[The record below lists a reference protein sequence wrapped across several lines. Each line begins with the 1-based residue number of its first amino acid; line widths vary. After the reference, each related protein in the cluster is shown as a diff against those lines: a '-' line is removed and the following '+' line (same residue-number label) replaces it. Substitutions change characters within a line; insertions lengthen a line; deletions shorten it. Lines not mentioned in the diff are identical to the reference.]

1 MWETRCSLVG
11 GGGVFLFQQEVGWR
25 KIVERLVG
33 SFVVVHPH
41 PFIGERLSLR
51 DFFELVGVQ
60 DIFPEGF
67 VQPFNVSVLA
77 RLSLFNED
85 QLDIPGRMLAP
96 FLQRLCNEL
105 RAVVHAY
112 GRRQA
117 PPLGQ
122 FCQLLYD
129 PFTGN
134 AFGYGDVKG
143 LPVEVID
150 DVERPEGFSNPERIA
165 HEVHAPVQIRDQW
178 LKQGLFDTG
187 RNTFVGSATQV

>member
-1 MWETRCSLVG
+1 MKLGVASWVG
-11 GGGVFLFQQEVGWR
+11 VEISIFQQEVGWR
-25 KIVERLVG
+25 KIVERFVG

-51 DFFELVGVQ
+51 DFFELAGVQ

-105 RAVVHAY
+105 RTVVHAN

-129 PFTGN
+129 AFNGN
-134 AFGYGDVKG
+134 VFGYGDVKG

-150 DVERPEGFSNPERIA
+150 DI
-165 HEVHAPVQIRDQW
+165 
-178 LKQGLFDTG
+178 
-187 RNTFVGSATQV
+187 